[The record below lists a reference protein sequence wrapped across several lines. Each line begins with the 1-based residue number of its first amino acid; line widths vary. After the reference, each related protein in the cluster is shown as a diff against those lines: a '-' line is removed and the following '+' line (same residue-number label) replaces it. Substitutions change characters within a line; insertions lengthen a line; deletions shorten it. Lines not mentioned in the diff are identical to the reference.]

1 MLNEFRREAAHHK
14 SLLDYTKKTKEHGTV
29 VRDNMEKEIKKINE
43 AKTEY
48 RATVESIRTEHTMI
62 KRIQGKHRVDFE
74 RERQKVTNASLQSDR
89 PMSSMSIQS
98 SRASWGRSKS
108 FQSG

>member
-43 AKTEY
+43 AKKEY

-62 KRIQGKHRVDFE
+62 KRIQSKPGI
-74 RERQKVTNASLQSDR
+74 DR